1 MILQEPLEKYFYLNK
16 KQKFILQRAKINTVE
31 NLLRHFPND
40 YKKFVSLKKIRE
52 LKPNEE
58 ARIKAKILSSE
69 LKRSW
74 KKRIPVV
81 EFLVQD
87 ETGLFRITWFNQ
99 PYLAKTLKQGEIYYF
114 TGKIYR
120 DKAGSLMINPIWDLP
135 AGRQEQEIEEEISG
149 KEKFYPVYSEIY
161 GLSSRWI
168 AEKIKKLLF
177 LVKDI
182 DLPEILPKFILQ
194 KYHLPDFKTGVF
206 AAHQPKNPKHFEA
219 VQKRFSFEEIFLL
232 QLSRLKE
239 KISRK
244 KLSSFE
250 IKISRKEINSFIK
263 SFDFKLTGAQE
274 KAIKTILED
283 LSRPEPMA
291 RLLEGDVGSGKTIAA
306 IAISRAVVK
315 SGYQIAYMAPTEI
328 LARQIYEEFI
338 KFFRPLRVKIG
349 LLTSSQS
356 RKYPSKAFPNKDAQ
370 ISKNQLLKW
379 VLGGEIPIL
388 IGTHSLTYEKVKF
401 NKLGL
406 VIIDE
411 QHRFGIKQRGL
422 LAKKTSKELPVI
434 PHLLSMTATPIPRT
448 LALTIY
454 GDLDLTLLDEMP
466 PGRKKI
472 KTIIVPPE
480 QRKRAYEMM
489 REEIKTG
496 RQAYVVCPRIEN
508 QKSPPS
514 LKLRRASKIQN
525 FEEIFHQEPEE
536 EIKAVKSEYKR
547 LSEKVFPEFKLGILH
562 GRLLPKE
569 KEDVIKKFK
578 NNEIQILAST
588 SVIEVGINIP
598 NATMILIEGAERFG
612 LSQLHQLR
620 GRVLRSVYQP
630 YCFIFTEHSSQKIL
644 DRLNALTQSQNGFEL
659 AEYDLKF
666 RGAGELTGTKQ
677 WGISDIG
684 MIGLKNLKMVEA
696 ARTEA
701 MELLKKD
708 FELKN
713 FPLLSEAVKNSS
725 LTQTHLE

>member
-1 MILQEPLEKYFYLNK
+1 MVLKEPLEKHLYLNK
-16 KQKFILQRAKINTVE
+16 KQKFILRRAKIGTVE
-31 NLLRHFPND
+31 DLLRHFPND
-40 YKKFVSLKKIRE
+40 YKKIVSLKKIRE
-52 LKPNEE
+52 LKLNEE
-58 ARIKAKILSSE
+58 ARIRAKILSSK

-74 KKRIPVV
+74 KKRMPVV

-87 ETGLFRITWFNQ
+87 ESGILRITWFNQ
-99 PYLAKTLKQGEIYYF
+99 PYLAKTLKQGEAYYF
-114 TGKIYR
+114 TGKVYR
-120 DKAGSLMINPIWDLP
+120 DKAGLLMINPIWGLPAGRHDLP
-135 AGRQEQEIEEEISG
+135 AGDEEISG
-149 KEKFYPVYSEIY
+149 EEKFYPVYSEIH

-177 LVKDI
+177 LIKDI

-206 AAHQPKNPKHFEA
+206 AAHWPKNPKHFEA

-232 QLSRLKE
+232 QLSRLRE
-239 KISRK
+239 KISRE
-244 KLSSFE
+244 KLPSFE
-250 IKISRKEINSFIK
+250 IKISRKEMNSFIK
-263 SFDFKLTGAQE
+263 SFDFKLTGAQDR
-274 KAIKTILED
+274 AIKTILED

-291 RLLEGDVGSGKTIAA
+291 RLLEGDVGSGKTIVA
-306 IAISRAVVK
+306 IAISRAVIK

-356 RKYPSKAFPNKDAQ
+356 RKYPSKAFPNKDTQ

-422 LAKKTSKELPVI
+422 LAKKTSKELPAI

-472 KTIIVPPE
+472 KTIVVPPE

-496 RQAYVVCPRIEN
+496 RQAYVICPRIEN
-508 QKSPPS
+508 QNEK
-514 LKLRRASKIQN
+514 LKIKN
-525 FEEIFHQEPEE
+525 FEETFHQEPEE

-569 KEDVIKKFK
+569 KEEAIKKFK
-578 NNEIQILAST
+578 NNEIQILVST

-620 GRVLRSVYQP
+620 GRVLRSIYQP
-630 YCFIFTEHSSQKIL
+630 HCFIFTEHSSQKIL
-644 DRLNALTQSQNGFEL
+644 DRLNALTKSQNGFEL

-677 WGISDIG
+677 WGISDVG

-713 FPLLSEAVKNSS
+713 FPLLKNRISDS
-725 LTQTHLE
+725 FLS

>member
-1 MILQEPLEKYFYLNK
+1 MLNEFLEKYLRLTQ
-16 KQKFILQRAKINTVE
+16 KQKFLLEKAGFKTVK
-31 NLLRHFPND
+31 NLLRYFPND

-52 LKPNEE
+52 LKPDEE
-58 ARIKAKILSSE
+58 ARIKAKILSSK

-87 ETGLFRITWFNQ
+87 ESGILRITWFNQ
-99 PYLAKTLKQGEIYYF
+99 PYLAKTLKQGEFYYF

-120 DKAGSLMINPIWDLP
+120 DKIGSLMINPTW
-135 AGRQEQEIEEEISG
+135 EQKVEEEISG
-149 KEKFYPVYSEIY
+149 EEKFYPVYPEIY

-168 AEKIKKLLF
+168 SEKIKKLLF
-177 LVKDI
+177 LIKDV

-232 QLSRLKE
+232 QLSRIKE

-244 KLSSFE
+244 KLPSFE

-263 SFDFKLTGAQE
+263 SFDFKLTSAQE
-274 KAIKTILED
+274 RAIKTILAD
-283 LSRPEPMA
+283 LSRSEPMA

-306 IAISRAVVK
+306 IAISRAVLK

-338 KFFRPLRVKIG
+338 KFFKPIRVKIG

-356 RKYPSKAFPNKDAQ
+356 RKYPSKAFPNKDTQ

-379 VLGGEIPIL
+379 VANNEINIL

-411 QHRFGIKQRGL
+411 QHRFGIRQRGL
-422 LAKKTSKELPVI
+422 LAKKTSKELPAI

-472 KTIIVPPE
+472 KTIVVPPE

-489 REEIKTG
+489 RQEIKTG

-508 QKSPPS
+508 QKYI
-514 LKLRRASKIQN
+514 SKIKNLENQ
-525 FEEIFHQEPEE
+525 FHQEPEE
-536 EIKAVKSEYKR
+536 EIKAVKGEYKR
-547 LSEKVFPEFKLGILH
+547 LSEKVFSEFKLGIFH

-569 KEDVIKKFK
+569 KEEAIEKFK
-578 NNEIQILAST
+578 NNEIQILVST

-612 LSQLHQLR
+612 LAQLHQLR

-630 YCFIFTEHSSQKIL
+630 HCFIFTENSSQKIL
-644 DRLNALTQSQNGFEL
+644 DRLNALTKSQNGFEL

-666 RGAGELTGTKQ
+666 RGAGELSGTKQ
-677 WGISDIG
+677 WGISDVG

-708 FELKN
+708 FELEN
-713 FPLLSEAVKNSS
+713 FPALKEAVKNLS
-725 LTQTHLE
+725 LAPIHLE

>member
-1 MILQEPLEKYFYLNK
+1 MFLQEPLEKYLYLNK
-16 KQKFILQRAKINTVE
+16 KQKFVLQKAGFNKVE
-31 NLLRHFPND
+31 DLLRHFPND

-52 LKPNEE
+52 LKPDEE
-58 ARIKAKILSSE
+58 ARIGAKILSSK

-87 ETGLFRITWFNQ
+87 ESGILRITWFNQ
-99 PYLAKTLKQGEIYYF
+99 PYLAKTLKQGEFYYF

-120 DKAGSLMINPIWDLP
+120 DKSGSLMINPVWALSAD
-135 AGRQEQEIEEEISG
+135 RQEKEIEEISNE
-149 KEKFYPVYSEIY
+149 EKFYPVYPEIY

-168 AEKIKKLLF
+168 AEKIKKLL
-177 LVKDI
+177 LEIKDI

-194 KYHLPDFKTGVF
+194 KYHLPDFKTSVF

-219 VQKRFSFEEIFLL
+219 VKKRFSFEEIFLL

-244 KLSSFE
+244 KLPAFE
-250 IKISRKEINSFIK
+250 MKISRKEINSFVK
-263 SFDFKLTGAQE
+263 SFDFELTNAQK
-274 KAIKTILED
+274 KAVKTLLDD
-283 LSRPEPMA
+283 LKKPESMT
-291 RLLEGDVGSGKTIAA
+291 RLLEGDVGSGKTAVAIIISYAA
-306 IAISRAVVK
+306 LK
-315 SGYQIAYMAPTEI
+315 SGYQIAYMAPTEV

-338 KFFRPLRVKIG
+338 KFLKPFRAKIG

-356 RKYPSKAFPNKDAQ
+356 RKYPSKAFPNKDTQ

-379 VLGGEIPIL
+379 VLGGEIPVL

-422 LAKKTSKELPVI
+422 LAKKTSKELPSI

-480 QRKRAYEMM
+480 QRERAYEMM
-489 REEIKTG
+489 REEIKNG
-496 RQAYVVCPRIEN
+496 RQAYVVCPRIE
-508 QKSPPS
+508 QKSQIAKRKAQS
-514 LKLRRASKIQN
+514 AK
-525 FEEIFHQEPEE
+525 FEEKLHQEPEE

-547 LSEKVFPEFKLGILH
+547 LSEKIFPELKLGILH

-569 KEDVIKKFK
+569 KEEVIKKFK
-578 NNEIQILAST
+578 KGEIQILTST

-612 LSQLHQLR
+612 LAQLHQLR

-644 DRLNALTQSQNGFEL
+644 ARLNALTKSQNGFEL

-666 RGAGELTGTKQ
+666 RGPGELTGAKQ

-684 MIGLKNLKMVEA
+684 MLGLKNLKMVEA

-701 MELLKKD
+701 EELLRED

-713 FPLLSEAVKNSS
+713 YPLLKETISKLSRSPV
-725 LTQTHLE
+725 HLE